1 MLLIPEGMVTGRGS
15 RDAANVLSCVVNTGI
30 VLLAM
35 HRACK
40 VLNQVF
46 MTASF
51 KRYVQMFGGKSSDF
65 VSSNDRNV
73 GRSASMNA
81 FLNG

>member
-1 MLLIPEGMVTGRGS
+1 M
-15 RDAANVLSCVVNTGI
+15 LSCVVNTGI

-46 MTASF
+46 
-51 KRYVQMFGGKSSDF
+51 KRHVQMSGGKSSDF
-65 VSSNDRNV
+65 VSSNDRNM

-81 FLNG
+81 FVNG